1 MLEKSVNAGYLAYN
15 LHGEK
20 DLNEFEA
27 EMGEIWWLRGKMR
40 KKRDAL
46 GGYVAT
52 RHFSALNCLFFEL
65 SSKSSPCFN
74 QVYSVSL
81 HCALLLMSREQKY
94 FWGKCRL

>member
-65 SSKSSPCFN
+65 SSKSE
-74 QVYSVSL
+74 SVLQPSIFCL
-81 HCALLLMSREQKY
+81 FTLCTSVDESGAKILLGEV
-94 FWGKCRL
+94 